1 MNLEEDSKLN
11 VVINFQFVFFGIR
24 IDQSIALQLTKVPRG
39 EDPSAEVPRR
49 GGGRRDLSG
58 KEGERALL
66 LVHASLIYRAYFG
79 PDGYVPLIRLWI
91 SG

>member
-79 PDGYVPLIRLWI
+79 LDGYVPLIRLWI